1 MTRDDALRK
10 TLKDHFPIRR
20 DSRFDL
26 LVFVVLASIAIAT
39 RLLPH
44 APGFVAVTGAALFA
58 GWYVRKAALAFVLP
72 LCVLLASDVVIG
84 FYEPMVMAAVYFCAV
99 LPIVLA
105 RSVHRK
111 PEFMRL
117 TCFLLLC
124 SIANF
129 FFINFFVWLGSGW
142 YDRSPS
148 GLIQC
153 YTAALPFFKY
163 RLAGD
168 VCWTTLFFVPHIVAA
183 MVTRSSRLRTRQV
196 PVGNVAALHADC
208 SMR

>member
-26 LVFVVLASIAIAT
+26 LVFCVLASIAIAT

-58 GWYVRKAALAFVLP
+58 GWYMRKAALAFVLP

-99 LPIVLA
+99 LPIVLG
-105 RSVHRK
+105 RIVHRK

-129 FFINFFVWLGSGW
+129 FFINFFGKIFDTVS
-142 YDRSPS
+142 DRLKQ
-148 GLIQC
+148 G
-153 YTAALPFFKY
+153 F
-163 RLAGD
+163 LAHG
-168 VCWTTLFFVPHIVAA
+168 
-183 MVTRSSRLRTRQV
+183 
-196 PVGNVAALHADC
+196 
-208 SMR
+208 